1 MPTSPQALQVGQ
13 EDLIPA
19 VESQPGSEADQIQDK
34 LEAHLAE
41 ARPEGNPPVGW
52 QTSKSYLKGKGVSC
66 LSLTPATAV
75 TYVINIQRTQSKAK
89 NKKL

>member
-1 MPTSPQALQVGQ
+1 MCSRCANITPQAPQVGQ

-41 ARPEGNPPVGW
+41 ARPEGNPRRLADLQELARKRVKEPPV
-52 QTSKSYLKGKGVSC
+52 SPSPL
-66 LSLTPATAV
+66 LL
-75 TYVINIQRTQSKAK
+75 
-89 NKKL
+89 L